1 MSKMKNTVYGIKD
14 RLNIAGQ
21 KKISE
26 LEDIKKKKLFKIKQ
40 RKKNFKK

>member
-26 LEDIKKKKLFKIKQ
+26 LEDIKKRNYSK
-40 RKKNFKK
+40 